1 MVVCDGEHFLQSLI
15 SMGIAV
21 EMNWK
26 SQCYMWPCVSVA
38 SAISCDSLKIAPPVL
53 FLFLAIVFQRF
64 SNLSFDG
71 QFGSKLSSPKCMHV
85 FVMLAVLPMSAQHGC
100 ASVWVCGREV

>member
-21 EMNWK
+21 EINGK

-64 SNLSFDG
+64 SHLFLLLTDD
-71 QFGSKLSSPKCMHV
+71 LEPSSPHLSACMS
-85 FVMLAVLPMSAQHGC
+85 LSC
-100 ASVWVCGREV
+100 WRCCR